1 MVLGGGDTQTYLHLG
16 KLVIYMSKSEVDGRE
31 FQCYWL
37 KIADCLYSEDEIYTY
52 NPKHDDALIHVIEF
66 EAYNK
71 AVEALKVAQKE
82 IQRLNVDAPL
92 ELTITTG
99 LINLELIETLRELGV
114 E

>member
-1 MVLGGGDTQTYLHLG
+1 MKNELLG
-16 KLVIYMSKSEVDGRE
+16 KDELSISVGGVD
-31 FQCYWL
+31 FTAS

-82 IQRLNVDAPL
+82 IQRLGVDAPL